1 MHTHTDSFKKIYNSY
16 HSILEK
22 GIYLV
27 IIRLMTAS
35 SSRFAFPVVIPGLN
49 PTGTTF
55 DLASA
60 KGQ

>member
-1 MHTHTDSFKKIYNSY
+1 MHTHTGTFKKICNSY
-16 HSILEK
+16 SILEK